1 MKINYTEVKKLKY
14 FYDVQLKGNE
24 TFNELLNIEKN
35 YRDRVQSD
43 KNNIERVD
51 AQIKIA
57 TANAKTIY

>member
-1 MKINYTEVKKLKY
+1 MKINYIEVKKLKS
-14 FYDVQLKGNE
+14 FYGVQLKGNE

-51 AQIKIA
+51 AQIKRA
-57 TANAKTIY
+57 TANARKVY

>member
-14 FYDVQLKGNE
+14 FYGVQLKGNE
-24 TFNELLNIEKN
+24 TFNELLNIEKK